1 MKVVILCGGLGTR
14 MSELT
19 NEIPKPLVP
28 IGGKP
33 IIWHI
38 MKTYQQYGFNE
49 FILLLGYKGEKIKEY
64 FMDYEWKNNSF
75 TMDSQ
80 AGEVQILGQTEKWK
94 ITFVDTGLETMTG
107 SRIKRAKK
115 FIGEETFMLTYGD
128 GLSDIN
134 LLELLKF
141 HRTKGTIATVTG
153 IKKKS
158 QFGTL
163 TVNQGMADSFEEK
176 TKIEGIINGGYF
188 VLQPEVFNYLT
199 DETNCIFEEE
209 PMKKLTQDR
218 QLSVYLH
225 DGFWTAIDTYK
236 NVLEINKMWEQGNRL
251 WHPKL
256 K

>member
-19 NEIPKPLVP
+19 NEIPKPLVQ
-28 IGGKP
+28 IGDKP

-38 MKTYQQYGFNE
+38 MKIYQQYGFNE
-49 FILLLGYKGEKIKEY
+49 FVLLLGYKGEKIKEY

-80 AGEVQILGQTEKWK
+80 DGQVQILGQTEKWK

-107 SRIKRAKK
+107 SRIKRAQKY
-115 FIGEETFMLTYGD
+115 IGDESFMLTYGD

-134 LLELLKF
+134 LQDLLKF

-158 QFGTL
+158 QFGIL
-163 TVNQGMADSFEEK
+163 AINQGMADSFEEK
-176 TKIEGIINGGYF
+176 TKVEGIVNGGFF
-188 VLQPEVFNYLT
+188 VFQPEVFNYLT
-199 DETNCIFEEE
+199 DDTTCVFEEE
-209 PMKKLTQDR
+209 PMKELTKAR

-225 DGFWTAIDTYK
+225 EGFWTAIDTYK
-236 NVLEINKMWEQGNRL
+236 NVLEINKLWEQGNRL
-251 WHPKL
+251 WLPKQ